1 MNNIV
6 STKKITVL
14 LLFLTVVV
22 TINSMTP
29 PEQSRKRPLRD
40 NEQELVLS
48 GNPAKE
54 QAVLQTPASA
64 KLLLES
70 LPLDVRKLIINAL
83 SYADDKIQA
92 KELEGI
98 IIQTP
103 SSAQDLGQDQQ
114 TRLYTAARNIRSLLM
129 TNKSFLSIL
138 NDQEFTEQLINRLA
152 HAYKFPVV
160 DVALAL
166 ATDAAARWIAV
177 KYDQDKDI
185 KLSAWQRIWTAA
197 AQGDVSVLRF
207 LLTYA
212 SDDNKKYLLNSTFGK
227 TSPLIIASQ
236 KNQLEAVKYLIKQK
250 NIDLEIKDLYYQT
263 ALHKAAINNF
273 ENIVRELIQAGAD
286 LNTQDDKGNTPL
298 ISATVNK
305 HESLVNALIA
315 AKADLNRQN
324 NDGSTALLIAA
335 LKNSENIALKLIAAG
350 ADVNKQNKSGDTA
363 LIWATIQKNETLVNA
378 LIAAKADL
386 NVQSNDG
393 NTALL
398 IAAQV
403 NNENIALKLIAAGA
417 DVNKQDKF
425 GDTVLMTAVVNNN
438 ESLVKVLIAANA
450 DVNKQNSDGWTA
462 LLFAVYNN
470 FDKIALKLIEAGADV
485 HRKNNRDETPLFLAI
500 YKNNESIVSALIP
513 AGAANNTNVDALL
526 EYAWQFANR
535 QTIQALFSSHL
546 LKNRKVDFNEALPI
560 AAFYGN
566 LDAVQFLIE
575 QGADVNE
582 YAIDNKKAL
591 TIARKLDSPNKDAI
605 IKILLDHGA
614 KE

>member
-92 KELEGI
+92 KELQGI

-250 NIDLEIKDLYYQT
+250 NIDLEIKDIHYQT
-263 ALHKAAINNF
+263 ALHHAAIDNF

-286 LNTQDDKGNTPL
+286 LNTQDGNGNTTL
-298 ISATVNK
+298 ILATINK
-305 HESLVNALIA
+305 NESLVNALIA
-315 AKADLNRQN
+315 AKADLNAQN
-324 NDGSTALLIAA
+324 NAGNTALLIAA
-335 LKNSENIALKLIAAG
+335 LENSENIALKLIAAG
-350 ADVNKQNKSGDTA
+350 VDINKQNKSGDTA
-363 LIWATIQKNETLVNA
+363 LIWAVSKKNETLVNA
-378 LIAAKADL
+378 LIAAKVDL
-386 NVQSNDG
+386 NVQNNDG

-398 IAAQV
+398 FAARENSQ
-403 NNENIALKLIAAGA
+403 NIAIKLIAAGA
-417 DVNKQDKF
+417 DVN
-425 GDTVLMTAVVNNN
+425 
-438 ESLVKVLIAANA
+438 
-450 DVNKQNSDGWTA
+450 
-462 LLFAVYNN
+462 
-470 FDKIALKLIEAGADV
+470 
-485 HRKNNRDETPLFLAI
+485 RKNNKGEIPLAWAI
-500 YKNNESIVSALIP
+500 YKNNESIVSALI
-513 AGAANNTNVDALL
+513 AARAADNTNADAVL

-535 QTIQALFSSHL
+535 QTIQAIFSSHL
-546 LKNRKVDFNEALPI
+546 LKNKKVDFNLALPI
-560 AAFYGN
+560 AALYGN
-566 LDAVQFLIE
+566 LDAVQFMIE
-575 QGADVNE
+575 QGADVNKSRYRSE
-582 YAIDNKKAL
+582 SAL